1 MNLVNN
7 RTGNGLLSDAAK
19 PLPDPMLTFHQ
30 YAHLWLISLQVMT
43 YIDDD
48 DKLECIIFTMSP
60 GLNELTNL
68 SGKAL
73 YVQILLT
80 LTDGNSI
87 ECIMDIYNWNFNM

>member
-7 RTGNGLLSDAAK
+7 GPGNSLLSDAAK
-19 PLPDPMLTFHQ
+19 PLPDPMLTSHQ
-30 YAHLWLISLQVMT
+30 YAPLWLISIQVMT

-48 DKLECIIFTMSP
+48 DKLECIIFKMSP
-60 GLNELTNL
+60 GLNDLTNL

-80 LTDGNSI
+80 LTEGNFI
-87 ECIMDIYNWNFNM
+87 ESIMDIYNWNLNI